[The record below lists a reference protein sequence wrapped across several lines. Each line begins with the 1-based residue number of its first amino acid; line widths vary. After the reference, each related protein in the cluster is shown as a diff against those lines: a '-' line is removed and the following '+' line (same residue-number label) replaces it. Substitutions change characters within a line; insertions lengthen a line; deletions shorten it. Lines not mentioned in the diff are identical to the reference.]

1 MTPTSGVEFLVW
13 LLIVAAI
20 IAMFAKRLRI
30 PYTVSLVVGGGA
42 FGSPPHSP
50 PLASSARSPSRL
62 ADAGCDP
69 DLVPSSAD
77 L

>member
-30 PYTVSLVVGGGA
+30 PYTVSLVVGGV
-42 FGSPPHSP
+42 
-50 PLASSARSPSRL
+50 LLEPSTFPAPRL
-62 ADAGCDP
+62 FSQVTVQIG
-69 DLVPSSAD
+69 
-77 L
+77 